1 MKLGENPT
9 HSCESEELSINSSVS
24 CCNEIRK
31 DIRITCQDSLGN
43 DQGKRKR
50 NEEIGLSEFMA
61 MIDIELSSFVLVG
74 FGCLDHSLAM
84 PF

>member
-1 MKLGENPT
+1 MKVKNFPSTVVLVAAMK
-9 HSCESEELSINSSVS
+9 SE
-24 CCNEIRK
+24 
-31 DIRITCQDSLGN
+31 RISGSLA
-43 DQGKRKR
+43 KTFWAMTKASTKR